1 MAFIEDD
8 KEQNGV
14 RINHPDV
21 NEKIHIIEGGIG
33 LQILNG
39 WCQIIFKINSNLT
52 ENAFITCLWLID
64 WGTELN
70 LFVG

>member
-33 LQILNG
+33 L
-39 WCQIIFKINSNLT
+39 NSNIKWMMPDHLQ
-52 ENAFITCLWLID
+52 N
-64 WGTELN
+64 
-70 LFVG
+70 